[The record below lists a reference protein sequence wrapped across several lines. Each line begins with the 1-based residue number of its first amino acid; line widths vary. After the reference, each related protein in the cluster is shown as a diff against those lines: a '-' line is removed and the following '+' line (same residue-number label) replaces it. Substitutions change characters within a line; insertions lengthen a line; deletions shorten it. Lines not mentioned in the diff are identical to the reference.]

1 MATSNKGGL
10 IVSSGSTSPTTQSP
24 SAPSGGPINV
34 GGTIMSGPAA
44 TPGPELISPADHDHG
59 FNGIETTGN
68 ITQQSS
74 GESAQGQGT
83 TVEPPVTH
91 PNTPYTGQGIDA
103 KVPPTSGGPSQ
114 AKPKT
119 GRS

>member
-1 MATSNKGGL
+1 MALSTKGGI

-24 SAPSGGPINV
+24 SAPSGGPINT
-34 GGTIMSGPAA
+34 GGTIMPGAA
-44 TPGPELISPADHDHG
+44 PTMGVDQQTPNDQLDNIHG
-59 FNGIETTGN
+59 LDMTGQ
-68 ITQQSS
+68 ITQQTS
-74 GESAQGQGT
+74 GEGAQGQGS

-103 KVPPTSGGPSQ
+103 KVPPTSGGPSP
-114 AKPKT
+114 AKPRT